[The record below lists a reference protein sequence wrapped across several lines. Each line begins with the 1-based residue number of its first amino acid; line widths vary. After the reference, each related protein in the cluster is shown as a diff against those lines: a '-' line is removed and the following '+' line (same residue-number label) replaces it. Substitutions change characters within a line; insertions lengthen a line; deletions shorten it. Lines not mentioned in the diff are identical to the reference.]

1 MNKLTQ
7 LCIDARRNRVGNFSA
22 ENEKFIDEAARRG
35 FAEILES
42 ETLNWQAWRKHK
54 VEVFEIIEDVLKVTL
69 PDAWDQSY
77 FYNELVEVKNLL
89 LGQKNEFIVEDN
101 STLIVSKF
109 SGNHWNIDRQKL
121 PAGKVFSVSTEWIG
135 VRVYDELERF
145 LKGVVTLVQMF
156 DKIQDAIQ
164 KEIDARVYSAFNGAG
179 TYLPAAFKET
189 GSFDKDTFLG
199 LCTKVQIA
207 CQRNIRI
214 AGTRVA
220 LSKLSNSTPVAW
232 VSENMKEEKNT
243 TGRIRIWEGINTVE
257 IPQTFIRGTYT
268 VKSSDNIL
276 YVLPENYK
284 PVKLFYEGD
293 VRTLEL
299 NEKQTIDQTIDVQ
312 TQTKLGVGL
321 VFDSLFGTANI

>member
-22 ENEKFIDEAARRG
+22 ENEKYIDEAARKG
-35 FAEILES
+35 FAEILGS
-42 ETLNWQAWRKHK
+42 DTLSWSAWRKHK
-54 VEVFEIIEDVLKVTL
+54 YEIFEIIEETLKQTL
-69 PDAWDQSY
+69 PDAWDQSL
-77 FYNELVEVKNLL
+77 FYAELVEVKNAL
-89 LGQKNEFIVEDN
+89 LGQKNEFIVDEN
-101 STLIVSKF
+101 STLIVSNI

-121 PAGKVFSVSTEWIG
+121 PAGKTFSVTTGWIG

-145 LKGVVTLVQMF
+145 LKGIVTLVQMY
-156 DKIQDAIQ
+156 DRIQDAIQ

-189 GSFDKDTFLG
+189 GTFDKDTFMA
-199 LCTKVQIA
+199 LCTRVQIA

-214 AGTRVA
+214 AGTKVA
-220 LSKLSNSTPVAW
+220 LSKLTNSTPVSW
-232 VSENMKEEKNT
+232 ISEEMKNEKNT
-243 TGRIRIWEGINTVE
+243 TGRIKVWEGINTIE

-268 VKSSDNIL
+268 VKSSDSIL

-284 PVKLFYEGD
+284 PIKLMYEGD

-299 NEKQTIDQTIDVQ
+299 NEKQTIDMTLDVQ
-312 TQTKLGVGL
+312 TQVKLGVGL
-321 VFDSLFGTANI
+321 VFDSVFGIANV